1 MWICEGTLVDL
12 VWKPYWSQ
20 DRFEGYIPY
29 FVETPLSQLTFSF
42 FHQEHLLKEGLAWL
56 DLQAPGEAHY
66 WLPALFTDLYSQEIT
81 AEEAR
86 EALPWLG
93 MKWAQHQAGR
103 RGRSWWWI
111 KPGQLCLK
119 KEPKKT
125 PQKIPSFFLPLIFFI
140 YYFIIFL
147 KCLHIAFLLEKTLF
161 IH

>member
-1 MWICEGTLVDL
+1 MCEGTLVDL
-12 VWKPYWSQ
+12 AWKPYWSQ
-20 DRFEGYIPY
+20 DRFEDYIPY

-93 MKWAQHQAGR
+93 MKWAPQQAGR
-103 RGRSWWWI
+103 KGRSWWWI
-111 KPGQLCLK
+111 KPGQLCFK
-119 KEPKKT
+119 KEPKT
-125 PQKIPSFFLPLIFFI
+125 PPKNSKFFSSPNILHSLL
-140 YYFIIFL
+140 YYYFL